1 MLERLKNLR
10 EDSDLTQTAIAKL
23 LNVSQRAYSHYE
35 KGDREIP
42 INCLIELAKIYETSI
57 DYLVGL
63 TDVMRPYPRRMEKN
77 KK

>member
-10 EDSDLTQTAIAKL
+10 EDSDLTQSAIAKL

-35 KGDREIP
+35 NGDREIP
-42 INCLIELAKIYETSI
+42 IDCLIELAKFYETSI

-63 TDVMRPYPRRMEKN
+63 TDVIRPYPRKIEKI

>member
-42 INCLIELAKIYETSI
+42 IACLIELAKIYETSI

-63 TDVMRPYPRRMEKN
+63 TDVMRPYPRRLEKN